1 MAKEPIGIML
11 YFDKFEQMDKLE
23 DADFRFV
30 LRALIR
36 YCKSGEVPE
45 AFPSL
50 ISDVTFGMMRQLM
63 DAENGSKQ
71 RRTQAARDAAGM
83 RWHADASENDAA
95 ACDDDA
101 NACDGM
107 PYACEAD
114 AIACD
119 SMRTDA
125 QLATSNKQLATSN
138 EQPAI
143 NNEQPATSNGAAEVI
158 DACALEAS
166 PAAAGDSGVCAYAAN
181 NLQYLS
187 PRNMEELL
195 SFRDDLTEDLIRH
208 GIDEAC
214 AAGKRTWAYARS
226 ILNRY
231 ADAGYKS
238 IGDVEAAEAA
248 RAKAGKT
255 GPPGNGR
262 ANPALNYAQRTYDD
276 ADLEDMFAADT
287 DAMVRAYGGGQ
298 S

>member
-101 NACDGM
+101 NACD
-107 PYACEAD
+107 
-114 AIACD
+114 

-125 QLATSNKQLATSN
+125 QLATSNKQ
-138 EQPAI
+138 PAI
-143 NNEQPATSNGAAEVI
+143 NNEQPATSNEQRATSNGAAVVI
-158 DACALEAS
+158 GARAREDS

-195 SFRDDLTEDLIRH
+195 SFREDLPDGLIRH

-248 RAKAGKT
+248 RAKAGKL
-255 GPPGNGR
+255 GPPGNGK
-262 ANPALNYAQRTYDD
+262 ANPALNYAQRNYSDKE
-276 ADLEDMFAADT
+276 LEDMFAEDT
-287 DAMVRAYGGGQ
+287 EAMIRAYEGNRA
-298 S
+298 